1 MGNILTDMLKEF
13 LMFTPRP
20 FLQGTLLA
28 SVFALLLPVSNSA
41 RADVEIEYWQ
51 YFFEARVTAMD
62 SLIENFQAA
71 NPGITVKTNHF
82 PYADYRT
89 KVAAAIPAGEGPDV
103 VQLFYGWLNDYV
115 DAGLI
120 KPLPTAQ
127 FAPSEIDQQFFPM
140 VQAMKRN
147 GQYMALPTAVRSLA
161 LFYNERL
168 FEEAGIEAPPETLDE
183 LIETAEK
190 LTKVDGAGNLT
201 QVGLTSGM
209 TAQDHHWW
217 REVLLRQFGGEPYSE
232 DNQMVTYDSEAG
244 QQALQWY
251 VDLAQ
256 KHKVTDSTFMD
267 EPQAAFKAG
276 RAGMHIDG
284 SFRIGALN
292 DTRGLKW
299 GVSELPVG
307 SDGTKSNYSSYWV
320 NAVTSKAEG
329 EKYEAALKFME
340 YITSDEAMQIWL
352 ETVGELPAK
361 PSAALTAENTADPI
375 FGPFV
380 QGLGYAQSTVFVD
393 ESGQRQL
400 MTDMVSRIELEGQS
414 VADSLKTAAEAEQAI
429 LDKFYK

>member
-329 EKYEAALKFME
+329 EKHEAALKFME